1 MNKLCSI
8 RGPSHVI
15 NESISESLHFGHE
28 HLIDPKYEQITE
40 RTKSMTVKIVMLI
53 LFCFSSFMFFGRK

>member
-8 RGPSHVI
+8 RGPSHVVS
-15 NESISESLHFGHE
+15 ESISESLQFGNE

-53 LFCFSSFMFFGRK
+53 LFFFSSFMFFGRK